1 MTKMQR
7 VREVLI
13 GLAFMLVGALLV
25 MAPDRGYVFVVR
37 ALGLTLIVGGAS
49 RLVYYVTMA
58 RHMVDGKWMLYA
70 GAFLLDLGIFTISLA
85 SVPRLYVMLYL
96 IVGHLFSGVISIL
109 RSNETRRVGS
119 PGWKWSLA
127 EGVANVAV
135 AMTCLVLIGSM
146 RTAVYLYGAGL
157 VYAGCL
163 RIATAFR
170 RTAIVYIS

>member
-13 GLAFMLVGALLV
+13 GLALMVIAVLLV
-25 MAPDRGYVFVVR
+25 RSPERGYIFVVR

-58 RHMVDGKWMLYA
+58 QHMVDGRWMLYA
-70 GAFLLDLGIFTISLA
+70 GAFLIDLGIFALYLA

-96 IVGHLFSGVISIL
+96 IAGYLFSGVISIL

-119 PGWKWSLA
+119 PGWKWSMA
-127 EGVANVAV
+127 EGIANVAV
-135 AMTCLVLIGSM
+135 AVLCFVLIGSL
-146 RTAVYLYGAGL
+146 RTAVYLYSAGL

-170 RTAIVYIS
+170 RTAIVYIP